1 MYIHTDPNTL
11 INQPK
16 EATMQEP
23 VKQPPEWTQ
32 VLSMFDALFSVAL
45 KYAEPQIKR
54 MVDEQTAPLV
64 ERIKYLENH
73 AAAADNTFTLASR
86 IAVLEEVVKHVADED
101 RIKEIADE
109 VARDVLSEH
118 VGDYDHDEYDRL
130 FDNIGDRIEE
140 AINEAVDDLDISD
153 KINDALN
160 GATVSISV

>member
-32 VLSMFDALFSVAL
+32 VLSMFDALFSGAL
-45 KYAEPQIKR
+45 KYAEPLIKR
-54 MVDEQTAPLV
+54 MVDEQTAPLL

-73 AAAADNTFTLASR
+73 SAAADNTFTLAQR
-86 IAVLEEVVKHVADED
+86 IALLEEVVKNVPDED

-109 VARDVLSEH
+109 VARDVMSEH

-130 FDNIGDRIEE
+130 EEKIDEKVNDAIDEYDFD
-140 AINEAVDDLDISD
+140 D
-153 KINDALN
+153 KINDALRS
-160 GATVSISV
+160 ATISISV

>member
-1 MYIHTDPNTL
+1 
-11 INQPK
+11 
-16 EATMQEP
+16 MQEP

-54 MVDEQTAPLV
+54 MVDEQVQARVASLEGRLHDLTTA
-64 ERIKYLENH
+64 
-73 AAAADNTFTLASR
+73 S
-86 IAVLEEVVKHVADED
+86 DE

-109 VARDVLSEH
+109 VARDVMSEH

-130 FDNIGDRIEE
+130 FDNIGDRIDE

-153 KINDALN
+153 KINDALS

>member
-1 MYIHTDPNTL
+1 
-11 INQPK
+11 
-16 EATMQEP
+16 MQEP

-54 MVDEQTAPLV
+54 MVDEQVQA
-64 ERIKYLENH
+64 
-73 AAAADNTFTLASR
+73 R
-86 IAVLEEVVKHVADED
+86 IAALEARIDGATLTPLTHEYIAKVARESVAEVSDE

-109 VARDVLSEH
+109 VARDVMSEH

-130 FDNIGDRIEE
+130 FDNIGDRIDE

-153 KINDALN
+153 KINDALS